1 MPDLIDAGRLTL
13 GVAFG
18 ISVLQLLL
26 ATAAAVGRV
35 PELAVSARN
44 AASVQASL
52 LTIAVVTL
60 CIGFLARDFSIA
72 FVADH
77 SSSAMPVGLTIA
89 ALWGGQEGSL
99 LFWTWSMSIFSAV
112 ATRRMLT
119 IDNGL
124 APHGI
129 SEIGRAHV

>member
-18 ISVLQLLL
+18 ISVLQLIL
-26 ATAAAVGRV
+26 ATAAAVRRV

-129 SEIGRAHV
+129 